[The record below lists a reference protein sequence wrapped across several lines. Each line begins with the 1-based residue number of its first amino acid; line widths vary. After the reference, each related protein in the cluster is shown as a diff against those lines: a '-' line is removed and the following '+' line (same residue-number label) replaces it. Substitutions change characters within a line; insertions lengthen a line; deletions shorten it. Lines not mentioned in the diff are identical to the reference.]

1 MKRFKGKISKLLV
14 LYIVLFSS
22 VVTIVLT
29 GIQLWV
35 DYNQGINNLHQRI
48 KQIELTNIAS
58 ITQSMW
64 TMDSSLIQIQL
75 DGLVRINDIVFVKI
89 TNENGKLIAS
99 SGDASTKNTIEKNIQ
114 LQYLYRNKNTPLGV
128 LKVIATKENIYQTL
142 IDTVIVILISQ
153 AVKTFLVSIFI
164 LVLFNYLVTRHL
176 QKISQHS
183 DEIELTKKTK
193 ELNLNRTKYNSIEN
207 DELENV
213 VQSINMMSDNIYN
226 TYISLIDNQLQLTEK
241 DAKFGAIFDSLS
253 DAVVITDNDRNIL
266 QVNQAFYELFGY
278 TDHELKNRNTL
289 MLYANPDEFHT
300 QGRARYNTK
309 SANEFS
315 VYEIEYRRKDNSIF
329 PSETMGGGIR
339 LPDGTKI
346 GFIAII
352 RDITV
357 RKRAEEETAHLQE
370 QIQQSHKMEAIG
382 QLTGGIA
389 HDFNNIL
396 SSILGYAELSKD
408 KLRDSND
415 EKLLKYINNIN
426 SAGERARDL
435 VAQLLAFSRSGPSNP
450 KQINLNSL
458 IDDVISLIT
467 PTIPSSI
474 KLIKETSPNIPLVL
488 MDDTQMHQILMNL
501 CINARDAMQGHGQL
515 TIKLSHEKNID
526 AICNSCKE
534 HIHGEYVKLTIED
547 TGTGIQQNILNKIF
561 DPFTTTKCIGKG
573 TGLGLSV
580 VHGILHRHNSHII
593 IDTLTDK
600 GTCFHL
606 LIPPIKKTDIKQTL
620 QATET
625 KERLHNGKNER
636 ILVVDDEE
644 SVAEF
649 MQEYLQS
656 QHYIVTSV
664 TSSKQAIELFENAQ
678 AEFDLVIT
686 DQTMPEMT
694 GDELVK
700 EMLNIKPNIPI
711 ILCSGYSEK
720 IDEKK
725 ALELGCARYL
735 TKPISN
741 TALLRAIQETL
752 SSYLTDTAH

>member
-75 DGLVRINDIVFVKI
+75 DGLVRINDIIFVKI

-213 VQSINMMSDNIYN
+213 VQSINMMSDNIYK

-300 QGRARYNTK
+300 QGRTRYNTK

-408 KLRDSND
+408 KLLDSND

-664 TSSKQAIELFENAQ
+664 TSSKQAIELFKNAQ

-752 SSYLTDTAH
+752 SSYLTDTPH